1 MEHQTLGKNLK
12 STEVSNSC
20 HIYGL
25 LFLTLPYWKCHKCN
39 SINTQLRVRCASCCS
54 WKGVK
59 RNSYT
64 KKSSAAHVRRKQ
76 KAAAETLAALTE
88 SASQS
93 RAELARA
100 NKEQFHQLLKE
111 KSQDTP
117 LRSNQSTSPK
127 KSAAQSHLNLDE
139 IQVGDAEF
147 TSPFDTV
154 GTAAT

>member
-1 MEHQTLGKNLK
+1 MCFL
-12 STEVSNSC
+12 SSC
-20 HIYGL
+20 
-25 LFLTLPYWKCHKCN
+25 
-39 SINTQLRVRCASCCS
+39 
-54 WKGVK
+54 KGVK

-64 KKSSAAHVRRKQ
+64 KTSSAAHVQRKQ

-111 KSQDTP
+111 KSQDTL

-147 TSPFDTV
+147 TSSFDTV
-154 GTAAT
+154 GTAATLFVKVG